1 MPVLGRR
8 GLTSV
13 SVGPATVRCGI
24 HAFKS
29 ERLALRGAP
38 TPRDGYLVRGT
49 VALWGSVV
57 EHDLGYRAEHA
68 IIPRIIVPRRVGVQY
83 SCGLCI
89 PEVLLADI
97 SVDELPGPPLV
108 EAVERRY
115 GVDVELG
122 EEIEIAV

>member
-1 MPVLGRR
+1 MLSTMRDFRFVATLAKGTTHPHAAMLLIDFLLSIEGQQVLEKADY
-8 GLTSV
+8 L
-13 SVGPATVRCGI
+13 PAHPDV
-24 HAFKS
+24 APQAS
-29 ERLALRGAP
+29 LAG
-38 TPRDGYLVRGT
+38 
-49 VALWGSVV
+49 
-57 EHDLGYRAEHA
+57 
-68 IIPRIIVPRRVGVQY
+68 IVPRRVGVQY